1 MTAEEYFGNWIKVI
15 DKAELYRIMKWLKSI
30 DFSTICPEPKN
41 IFKVFKLCPYKELKV
56 VILGQDVYPQPGIA
70 TGIPF
75 GNKADTTLSPSLEV
89 IKEAC
94 INYEIPHNI
103 IEFDPTLESWVKQ
116 GVLMLNAALS
126 CKVYEIGSH
135 ISIWRPFISKLI
147 TNISQLNN
155 GLVWVLFGSV
165 AQSFEPYI
173 VGFQK
178 IIKVQHPAYFARRNE
193 IMPYSTFININKY
206 LKEQYNE
213 KIEFYKEYV

>member
-89 IKEAC
+89 I
-94 INYEIPHNI
+94 
-103 IEFDPTLESWVKQ
+103 
-116 GVLMLNAALS
+116 
-126 CKVYEIGSH
+126 
-135 ISIWRPFISKLI
+135 
-147 TNISQLNN
+147 
-155 GLVWVLFGSV
+155 
-165 AQSFEPYI
+165 
-173 VGFQK
+173 
-178 IIKVQHPAYFARRNE
+178 
-193 IMPYSTFININKY
+193 
-206 LKEQYNE
+206 
-213 KIEFYKEYV
+213 